1 MKKIRSGKSK
11 FTDARFAA
19 NSFRKQREKR
29 DRAKKYLR
37 SCTIKLNPD
46 LPQDLHSFLQFYRK
60 HRDPKNPGY
69 VSFARH
75 CLTNYDRICKTLF
88 WRFGI
93 SMDDELKEIIHDRV
107 HEFVL
112 PYLGRIGFLGWYNS
126 RISSKRSTIVVVRDR
141 VVECRDR

>member
-11 FTDARFAA
+11 FTDARYAA
-19 NSFRKQREKR
+19 NLYRKQQEKR

-37 SCTIKLNPD
+37 SCEIRLNPG
-46 LPQDLHSFLQFYRK
+46 LPQDLHSFLQFYRQ

-88 WRFGI
+88 WRFGV

-112 PYLGRIGFLGWYNS
+112 PYLGRVGFLGWYNS
-126 RISSKRSTIVVVRDR
+126 RISSKQDRMIGVKRSRG
-141 VVECRDR
+141 